1 MVKSARFLALSL
13 ATTLLLAC
21 SEQAEV
27 VELGPTQ
34 KPAGHDTLVA
44 PPAAEADGP
53 RQVVVPEALRGKHTR
68 ATMTVQLPGM
78 AAAVTVELPLNGVPQ
93 TTDYG
98 TLLVR
103 DYLPAFMIN
112 GNTITSDGLEE
123 QNPALWAEWQ
133 RDGQPV
139 FAGWLFRNYPTLNPM
154 ALPEHHL
161 TFIAVNRE

>member
-1 MVKSARFLALSL
+1 MARSARFLALSL

-21 SEQAEV
+21 GEQAEV
-27 VELGPTQ
+27 VELGPPE
-34 KPAGHDTLVA
+34 KPAEHDTLA
-44 PPAAEADGP
+44 TPSAAEAEGP
-53 RQVVVPEALRGKHTR
+53 RQVVVPAALRGKYTR

-78 AAAVTVELPLNGVPQ
+78 ATAATIELPLNGVPQ
-93 TTDYG
+93 ATDYG

-133 RDGQPV
+133 RDGKPV
-139 FAGWLFRNYPTLNPM
+139 FAGWLFRDYPTLNPM
-154 ALPEHHL
+154 ALPEHQL
-161 TFIAVNRE
+161 TFIAVNQE